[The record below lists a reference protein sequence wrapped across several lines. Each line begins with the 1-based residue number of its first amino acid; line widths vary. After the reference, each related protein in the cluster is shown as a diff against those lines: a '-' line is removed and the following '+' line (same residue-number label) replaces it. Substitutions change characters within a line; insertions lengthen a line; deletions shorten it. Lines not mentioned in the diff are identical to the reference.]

1 MVIHRLPSLDRFL
14 WIGFLIGIIPAIY
27 PAFVYIDTQDSVRP
41 FLLLGAI
48 ACLHAALLL
57 RSYSVAIRIHRETP
71 LSNETGVTYHT
82 VWRLA
87 FRRIWGWHVAFA
99 ILRLGLAVAFA
110 QVLHTSLASTC
121 SHRGLYPFCFWSCNC
136 IGGIPQIIAFTI
148 GQFVVALV
156 TLVVYSVFEAGLS
169 SALAGFVMNRWHR
182 PPIQAKHLVLIVV
195 VLRAGLAVG
204 GLAAY
209 NLFIAIN
216 EWATRGD
223 DAALCSLLS
232 ESDAIVDDYW
242 GVDSRY
248 LSSIMPH
255 MMLENVAII
264 PFTLVDNAT
273 LLSSD
278 LMRQSW
284 YWLAI
289 AQRIP
294 ALLGG
299 LLLYIG
305 VIRGLLRASSGGY
318 P

>member
-1 MVIHRLPSLDRFL
+1 M
-14 WIGFLIGIIPAIY
+14 
-27 PAFVYIDTQDSVRP
+27 
-41 FLLLGAI
+41 
-48 ACLHAALLL
+48 
-57 RSYSVAIRIHRETP
+57 
-71 LSNETGVTYHT
+71 
-82 VWRLA
+82 
-87 FRRIWGWHVAFA
+87 
-99 ILRLGLAVAFA
+99 
-110 QVLHTSLASTC
+110 
-121 SHRGLYPFCFWSCNC
+121 
-136 IGGIPQIIAFTI
+136 
-148 GQFVVALV
+148 V

-305 VIRGLLRASSGGY
+305 VIRGFYGHLRAGIHSPPLCLVLPNYIARSCSAACSGVVVSSSLEFHHAELFGIANEPGLFTGFR
-318 P
+318 